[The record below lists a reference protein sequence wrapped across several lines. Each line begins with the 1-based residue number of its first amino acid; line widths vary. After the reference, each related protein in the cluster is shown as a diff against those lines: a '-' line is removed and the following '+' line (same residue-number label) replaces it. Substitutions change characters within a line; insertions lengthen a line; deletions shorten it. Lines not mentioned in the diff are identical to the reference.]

1 MIIICHLCLILGVI
15 VLADD
20 SHPNWIPHRVLKHS
34 LSLTILQ
41 AWFDDFPIHH
51 QIIIKSFLVHLFEQG
66 FGGDEWTIPIINLH
80 TNTFFSPTVAQLNGS
95 RHANAV
101 TERKAIFTK
110 AGGPRRVKDKE
121 ISKPNESSGLS
132 HHSALATDVDA
143 NI

>member
-1 MIIICHLCLILGVI
+1 MILIQIGY
-15 VLADD
+15 
-20 SHPNWIPHRVLKHS
+20 IPHRVLKHS

-41 AWFDDFPIHH
+41 ACFDDFPIHH

-101 TERKAIFTK
+101 TEHKALFTK
-110 AGGPRRVKDKE
+110 TGGPRRVKDKTVKAKRKFGVVP
-121 ISKPNESSGLS
+121 SLS
-132 HHSALATDVDA
+132 FSYRCRC
-143 NI
+143 

>member
-1 MIIICHLCLILGVI
+1 MNIICHLCLILGVI

-80 TNTFFSPTVAQLNGS
+80 TNTFFSPTVAQLNGCGVDMPMLS
-95 RHANAV
+95 LKVRLYLQRPVAPDAS
-101 TERKAIFTK
+101 KTK
-110 AGGPRRVKDKE
+110 QFQSQTKVRGCP
-121 ISKPNESSGLS
+121 ITQL
-132 HHSALATDVDA
+132 
-143 NI
+143 

>member
-1 MIIICHLCLILGVI
+1 MNIICHLCLILGVI
-15 VLADD
+15 VLADG

-66 FGGDEWTIPIINLH
+66 FGGDEWSIPIINLH

-95 RHANAV
+95 PHANAV
-101 TERKAIFTK
+101 TERKAIFKIYKERWPQTRQRQNNFK
-110 AGGPRRVKDKE
+110 AKRKFGVVP
-121 ISKPNESSGLS
+121 SLS
-132 HHSALATDVDA
+132 F
-143 NI
+143 